1 MEYDVIVVG
10 AGPAGYHAAIRA
22 SQLGLKTAC
31 IDAWIDDGGK
41 PLPGG
46 TCLNV
51 GCIPSKTLLDIS
63 HKYAS
68 AQEEYAS
75 LGITVGKVKVD
86 IEKMQQR
93 KAEVVSQLTQGV
105 SGLLKANKVE
115 FVSGRA
121 TVTSPTE
128 VSVCQPS
135 GESMQLRADALILAP
150 GSSPIRIPPCPI
162 DNEAIVDSTGAL
174 SFDQVPKRLGIIGA
188 GVIGLELGSVW
199 QRLGA
204 EVVILEALPD
214 FLPAVDAQIAKET
227 LKLFKKQGLDIRLGA
242 RVTGAEVKGTKTK
255 QVSVSF
261 EQDGDATVEVFD
273 RLVVAVGRAPATD
286 DLLADGCGVARTERG
301 EIIVDQNCHA
311 GIGNVYAVGDAV
323 RGPMLAHKGME
334 EGVMVAELIAGK
346 KPQVNYDLV
355 PGVIYTHPEVAWV
368 GANEQDLIE
377 AGTEFGVGV
386 FPLAASGRAIASSEK
401 DGMVKVLTEQSTDR
415 VVGVHVVGAHASE
428 LIAQAVIAMEFG
440 ASAEDIGLT
449 MFAHPTLSE
458 GFHEA
463 ALAVSGHAI
472 HGASRRRPKKA
483 SR

>member
-31 IDAWIDDGGK
+31 IDAWTDDAGK

-63 HKYAS
+63 HKYTS

-75 LGITVGKVKVD
+75 LGITVGKVEID

-93 KAEVVSQLTQGV
+93 KADVVSQLTQGV

-121 TVTSPTE
+121 TVMSPTE

-135 GESMQLRADALILAP
+135 GESMQLKADALILAP

-162 DNEAIVDSTGAL
+162 DDEVIVDSTGAL

-227 LKLFKKQGLDIRLGA
+227 LKLFKKQGLDIRLSA
-242 RVTGAEVKGTKTK
+242 RVTGAEVKGKKTK
-255 QVSVSF
+255 QVSVSY
-261 EQDGDATVEVFD
+261 EQDSDASVEVFD

-286 DLLADGCGVARTERG
+286 GLLGDGCGVARTERG
-301 EIIVDQNCHA
+301 EIIVDENCHT
-311 GIGNVYAVGDAV
+311 GIGSVFAVGDAV

-377 AGTEFGVGV
+377 AGTDYGVGV

-472 HGASRRRPKKA
+472 HVASRRRPKKT

>member
-242 RVTGAEVKGTKTK
+242 RVTGAEVKGKETK

-472 HGASRRRPKKA
+472 HVASRRRPKKA

>member
-31 IDAWIDDGGK
+31 IDAWTDDGGK

-86 IEKMQQR
+86 IERMQQR
-93 KAEVVSQLTQGV
+93 KADVVSQLTQGV

-162 DNEAIVDSTGAL
+162 DNEVIVDSTGAL

-242 RVTGAEVKGTKTK
+242 RVTGAEVKGQKTK

-261 EQDGDATVEVFD
+261 EQDGDASVEIFD

-301 EIIVDQNCHA
+301 EIIVDENCHT
-311 GIGNVYAVGDAV
+311 GIGQCLR
-323 RGPMLAHKGME
+323 RG
-334 EGVMVAELIAGK
+334 
-346 KPQVNYDLV
+346 
-355 PGVIYTHPEVAWV
+355 
-368 GANEQDLIE
+368 
-377 AGTEFGVGV
+377 
-386 FPLAASGRAIASSEK
+386 
-401 DGMVKVLTEQSTDR
+401 
-415 VVGVHVVGAHASE
+415 
-428 LIAQAVIAMEFG
+428 
-440 ASAEDIGLT
+440 
-449 MFAHPTLSE
+449 
-458 GFHEA
+458 
-463 ALAVSGHAI
+463 
-472 HGASRRRPKKA
+472 
-483 SR
+483 

>member
-1 MEYDVIVVG
+1 
-10 AGPAGYHAAIRA
+10 
-22 SQLGLKTAC
+22 
-31 IDAWIDDGGK
+31 
-41 PLPGG
+41 
-46 TCLNV
+46 
-51 GCIPSKTLLDIS
+51 
-63 HKYAS
+63 
-68 AQEEYAS
+68 
-75 LGITVGKVKVD
+75 
-86 IEKMQQR
+86 MQQR
-93 KAEVVSQLTQGV
+93 KADVVSQLTQGV

-162 DNEAIVDSTGAL
+162 DDEVIVDSTGAL

-242 RVTGAEVKGTKTK
+242 RVTGAEVKGKKTK
-255 QVSVSF
+255 QVSVSY
-261 EQDGDATVEVFD
+261 EQDSDASVEVFD

-286 DLLADGCGVARTERG
+286 GLLADGCGVARTERG
-301 EIIVDQNCHA
+301 EIVVDENCHT
-311 GIGNVYAVGDAV
+311 GIGSVFAVGDAV

-377 AGTEFGVGV
+377 AGTDYGVGV

-472 HGASRRRPKKA
+472 HVASRHRPKKP

>member
-31 IDAWIDDGGK
+31 IDAWTDDAGK

-75 LGITVGKVKVD
+75 LGITVGKVEID

-93 KAEVVSQLTQGV
+93 KADVVSQLTQGV

-128 VSVCQPS
+128 VSVCLPG
-135 GESMQLRADALILAP
+135 GESMQLKAEALILAP

-162 DNEAIVDSTGAL
+162 DDELIVDSTGAL

-214 FLPAVDAQIAKET
+214 FLPAVDAQVAKET

-242 RVTGAEVKGTKTK
+242 RVTGAEVKGKKTK
-255 QVSVSF
+255 QVSVSY
-261 EQDGDATVEVFD
+261 EQDSDASVEVFD

-286 DLLADGCGVARTERG
+286 GLLADGCGVARTERG
-301 EIIVDQNCHA
+301 EIIVDENCHT
-311 GIGNVYAVGDAV
+311 GIGSVFAVGDAV

-377 AGTEFGVGV
+377 AGTDYGVGV

-449 MFAHPTLSE
+449 MFAHPT
-458 GFHEA
+458 
-463 ALAVSGHAI
+463 
-472 HGASRRRPKKA
+472 
-483 SR
+483 

>member
-1 MEYDVIVVG
+1 
-10 AGPAGYHAAIRA
+10 
-22 SQLGLKTAC
+22 
-31 IDAWIDDGGK
+31 
-41 PLPGG
+41 
-46 TCLNV
+46 
-51 GCIPSKTLLDIS
+51 
-63 HKYAS
+63 
-68 AQEEYAS
+68 
-75 LGITVGKVKVD
+75 
-86 IEKMQQR
+86 MQQR
-93 KAEVVSQLTQGV
+93 KADVVSQLTQGV

-128 VSVCQPS
+128 VSVCQLG
-135 GESMQLRADALILAP
+135 GESMQLKAEALILAP

-162 DNEAIVDSTGAL
+162 DDEVIVDSTGAL

-242 RVTGAEVKGTKTK
+242 RVTGAEVKGKKTK

-261 EQDGDATVEVFD
+261 EQDGDASVEVFD

-301 EIIVDQNCHA
+301 EIVVDENCHT
-311 GIGNVYAVGDAV
+311 GIGSVFAVGDAV

-368 GANEQDLIE
+368 GANEQNLIKG
-377 AGTEFGVGV
+377 GTDYGVGV

-472 HGASRRRPKKA
+472 HVASRRRPKRP